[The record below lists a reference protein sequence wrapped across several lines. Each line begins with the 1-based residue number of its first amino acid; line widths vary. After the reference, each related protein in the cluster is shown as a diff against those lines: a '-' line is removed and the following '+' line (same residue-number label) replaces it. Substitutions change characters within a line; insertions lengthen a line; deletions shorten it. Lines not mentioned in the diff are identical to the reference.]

1 MKADALDDRAFDI
14 LFRKARTHNAFS
26 GEVSDETIKQLYNLL
41 KWGPTSAN
49 TVPARFVFV
58 KSKEAKEKLNP
69 YMDKGN
75 AQKTMDAP
83 VTVIIAYD
91 RKFYEQMDKLS
102 PHKKPGEV
110 RGWFENAPP
119 EKNLEHCLRN
129 GSLQG
134 AYLIMAARALGLDCG
149 PMSGFNA
156 KGVNEA
162 FFKGTDWE
170 VNFICNLGQGDTAKT
185 YPRAPRLEFDEACK
199 IL

>member
-1 MKADALDDRAFDI
+1 MKLDDQAFDT
-14 LFRKARTHNAFS
+14 LFRKARTHNSFS
-26 GEVSDETIKQLYNLL
+26 GEISDETLHQLYDLL

-49 TVPARFVFV
+49 TCPARFIFV

-69 YMDKGN
+69 LMDKGN

-83 VTVIIAYD
+83 VTVIVAYD
-91 RKFYEQMDKLS
+91 RNFYDQMKTLA
-102 PHKKPGEV
+102 PHKPDEV
-110 RGWFENAPP
+110 RGWFVDAPDD
-119 EKNLEHCLRN
+119 KNLEHCLRN

-156 KGVNEA
+156 KGVNQA
-162 FFKGTDWE
+162 FFEDTEWE
-170 VNFICNLGQGDTAKT
+170 VNFICNLGKGDPAKV
-185 YPRAPRLEFDEACK
+185 YPRAPRLEFDQACK